1 MKIAIHHRAGSF
13 SERWIEYCQKNSIN
27 YKIVDAFDNDIIQQ
41 VAGCDAFL
49 WHHHHGQFKDVLTAK
64 RIMFALEH
72 AGINVFP
79 NFNTGWHFDDKVAQK
94 YLLEAIDAPIVPSY
108 VFYGKKD
115 AMEWAKKTSY
125 PKVFKLKGGAGAT
138 NVKLVRSQKDAF
150 KLINTAFNKGFSQF
164 DRFNHLKE
172 RFQKYKSGQSSLLSV
187 AKGAGRLVVP
197 TEFSQQ
203 QSPEKGYVYF
213 QDFIPNNS
221 FDIRV
226 IVIGEKA
233 FAIKRMVRTDD
244 FRASGSGN
252 IIYDHLDINE
262 DCLKIAFSIHK
273 IASLQCTAFDFV
285 YDSNDEPLIVE
296 ISYGFS
302 VGAYDHCPG
311 YWDNQLVWNEGNFNP
326 QQWMIEDLISTIS
339 LK

>member
-13 SERWIEYCQKNSIN
+13 SERWIEYCQKNSIS
-27 YKIVDAFDNDIIQQ
+27 YKIVDAFDSDIIQQ

-49 WHHHHGQFKDVLTAK
+49 WHHHHAQYKDALTAK

-72 AGINVFP
+72 AGVNVFP

-94 YLLEAIDAPIVPSY
+94 YLLEAIGAPTVPSY
-108 VFYGKKD
+108 VFYDKKN

-138 NVKLVRSQKDAF
+138 NVKLVKNQAEALT
-150 KLINTAFNKGFSQF
+150 LINQAFGKGFPQF

-203 QSPEKGYVYF
+203 QSPEKGYAYF
-213 QDFIPNNS
+213 QDFIPHND

-226 IVIGEKA
+226 IVIDGKA
-233 FAIKRMVRTDD
+233 FAIKRLVREDD
-244 FRASGSGN
+244 FRASGSGS
-252 IIYDHLDINE
+252 IVYGKSEIDLR
-262 DCLKIAFSIHK
+262 CVKIAFDISDK
-273 IASLQCTAFDFV
+273 LDSQCLAYDFIFDK
-285 YDSNDEPLIVE
+285 DNEPLIVE

-302 VGAYDHCPG
+302 IDAYDKCTG
-311 YWDNQLVWNEGNFNP
+311 YWDRYLNWIEREFNP
-326 QQWMIEDLISTIS
+326 QEWIIDLI
-339 LK
+339 KYNK

>member
-13 SERWIEYCQKNSIN
+13 SERWIEYCQKNSIS
-27 YKIVDAFDNDIIQQ
+27 YKIVDAFDSDIIQQ

-49 WHHHHGQFKDVLTAK
+49 WHHHHGQFKDALTAK

-72 AGINVFP
+72 AGVNVFP

-94 YLLEAIDAPIVPSY
+94 YLLEAIGAPTVPSY
-108 VFYGKKD
+108 VFYDKKN

-138 NVKLVRSQKDAF
+138 NVKLVKNQAEALT
-150 KLINTAFNKGFSQF
+150 LINQAFGKGFPQF

-203 QSPEKGYVYF
+203 QSPEKGYAYF
-213 QDFIPNNS
+213 QDFIPHND

-226 IVIGEKA
+226 IVIDGKA
-233 FAIKRMVRTDD
+233 FAIKRLVREDD
-244 FRASGSGN
+244 FRASGSGS
-252 IIYDHLDINE
+252 IVYGKSEIDLR
-262 DCLKIAFSIHK
+262 CVKIAFDISDK
-273 IASLQCTAFDFV
+273 LDSQCLAYDFIFDK
-285 YDSNDEPLIVE
+285 DNEPLIVE

-302 VGAYDHCPG
+302 IDAYDKCPG
-311 YWDNQLVWNEGNFNP
+311 YWDEKLCWNEECFNP
-326 QQWMIEDLISTIS
+326 QHWIIGKLINGII
-339 LK
+339 